1 MSIPPEEVTPP
12 PANPPFSSAGGTTP
26 EERQWALFTHLSA
39 LLGFMIPFGSVVGPL
54 VLWLIKKDTL
64 PYANS
69 QGKEAV
75 NFNITIAIA
84 FMVSGI
90 LCFIV
95 IGFFLLFVVFV
106 VWLIFVVVATVN
118 ASNGVAYRY
127 PMTIRFIQ

>member
-1 MSIPPEEVTPP
+1 MSVPPDQIVPPSMTPP
-12 PANPPFSSAGGTTP
+12 PVGGVSP

-39 LLGFMIPFGSVVGPL
+39 LIGFFIPFGNLIGPL

-75 NFNITIAIA
+75 NFNITVALA
-84 FMVSGI
+84 AVVCAV
-90 LCFIV
+90 LCLVV
-95 IGFFLLFVVFV
+95 IGFFLLIALFVLWLVFV
-106 VWLIFVVVATVN
+106 IMATVN